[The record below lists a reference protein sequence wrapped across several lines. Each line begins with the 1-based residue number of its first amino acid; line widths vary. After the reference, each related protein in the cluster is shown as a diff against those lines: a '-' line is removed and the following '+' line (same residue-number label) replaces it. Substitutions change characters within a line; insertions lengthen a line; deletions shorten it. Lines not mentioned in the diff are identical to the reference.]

1 MNSTTGHYR
10 DTEKPMIHSHV
21 PKYYYLREKLRA
33 EIPNWPTNHQ
43 IPSEAE
49 LCEAYHVSRTTVRK
63 ALDYLIYEGL
73 LYRVQGK
80 GTYVSPAKVMGRFI
94 QSTAG
99 FWNDV
104 RNQGLN
110 LRTNVLE
117 HSVKLADSY
126 VAKALS
132 LPKGERVFS
141 LVRVRYIEDDPVM
154 ITAAYVPYRLCSGI
168 ETENFTNQSF
178 YQTLHEKYNAIIDH
192 GMQYVEARPC
202 SVDEAK
208 YLKIE
213 PDTPLLVTTGTMY
226 DRNDMPVEFNVAK
239 SRWDRLRCEVR
250 IEAGPG

>member
-1 MNSTTGHYR
+1 
-10 DTEKPMIHSHV
+10 MIHPHV
-21 PKYYYLREKLRA
+21 PKYYYLRETLRE
-33 EIPNWPTNHQ
+33 EIQKWPNNYQ

-49 LCEAYHVSRTTVRK
+49 LCDTYHVSRTTVRK

-80 GTYVSPAKVMGRFI
+80 GTFVSPAKVMGRFI

-104 RNQGLN
+104 HNQGLN
-110 LRTNVLE
+110 LRNTVLE
-117 HSVKLADSY
+117 HNVKSADAY

-132 LPKGERVFS
+132 LSKGERVFC
-141 LVRVRYIEDDPVM
+141 LVRVRYIEDIPVM
-154 ITAAYVPYRLCSGI
+154 VTAAYVPYRLCPGI
-168 ETENFTNQSF
+168 ETEDFANQSF
-178 YQTLHEKYNAIIDH
+178 YQTLHEKYNTIIHH

-208 YLKIE
+208 YLEIE

-226 DRNDMPVEFNVAK
+226 NSVDMPIEFNVAK

-250 IEAGPG
+250 IEAVPV